1 LEVSA
6 LLVWQGIVNGLALGW
21 IYVLMALGLTL
32 IFGIMN
38 IMQFAHGELYM
49 LAAYLAYFLSKTMG
63 INLFATLVIC
73 MATMAGLGIFL
84 ERFLFRPVRG
94 GHFLAPIAISVGL
107 TLILQSG
114 AMGVFG
120 LFWRSMPRLSEGS
133 LSFLGG
139 IIPKDRIIAV
149 SASVF
154 LLLILYAF
162 LKKTKYG
169 LAMIA
174 TAQDFDGATYQG
186 ISRNK
191 MSALVMAIGCAL
203 AAAGGILAGSLFSIN
218 PTMGVTPMIKGLIII
233 VVGGI
238 GSLAGAAIAG
248 ITLGMIDGLVILF
261 LGPMWASLLPLI
273 IVILFLLLKPEG
285 LFGHE

>member
-1 LEVSA
+1 LEVSTQLA
-6 LLVWQGIVNGLALGW
+6 WQGIVNGLTLGW

-32 IFGIMN
+32 IFGIMS

-49 LAAYLAYFLSKTMG
+49 LAAYLAYFLCITMG
-63 INLFATLVIC
+63 INLLATVIIC
-73 MATMAGLGIFL
+73 MIIMAGLGVFL
-84 ERFLFRPVRG
+84 EKFLFRPVRE
-94 GHFLAPIAISVGL
+94 GHFLAPIAISLGL

-133 LSFLGG
+133 LSILGG

-149 SASVF
+149 AASVF

-162 LKKTKYG
+162 LKKSKYG

-174 TAQDFDGATYQG
+174 TAQDFDGATLQG

-203 AAAGGILAGSLFSIN
+203 AGAGGILAGSLFSIN

-248 ITLGMIDGLVILF
+248 IALGMIDGLVILF

-273 IVILFLLLKPEG
+273 IVIIFLLLKPEG